1 MTTTLTARLF
11 VGLIFCFFR
20 HCFIC
25 FLSLS
30 FMFLSDF
37 MPEKK
42 PNLEKRDSLAEKK
55 SNSITI
61 ANNSV
66 NNMNGNSIN
75 NNQTSN
81 YCNSQGL

>member
-1 MTTTLTARLF
+1 
-11 VGLIFCFFR
+11 
-20 HCFIC
+20 
-25 FLSLS
+25 
-30 FMFLSDF
+30 

-61 ANNSV
+61 ANNLINS
-66 NNMNGNSIN
+66 MNGNSIN

-81 YCNSQGL
+81 YSNSQGL